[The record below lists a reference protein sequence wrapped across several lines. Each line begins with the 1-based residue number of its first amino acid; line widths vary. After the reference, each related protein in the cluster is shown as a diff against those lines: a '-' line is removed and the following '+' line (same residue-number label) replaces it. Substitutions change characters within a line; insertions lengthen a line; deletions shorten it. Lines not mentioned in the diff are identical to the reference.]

1 MTIGPV
7 EFILIA
13 FPGNNFNG
21 EIAPALAD
29 LVDSNTVRIIDL
41 VFVKKD
47 AEGDL
52 LIFEF
57 DDQEETSAFAAID
70 GDADGFMNDEDIA
83 LAVATMPLES
93 AALLIVWED
102 LWAATFA
109 EAVLASGGV
118 VLAGERIPHDIV
130 LEVIEALEQ
139 GDAQ

>member
-29 LVDSNTVRIIDL
+29 LVDTNTVRIIDL

-47 AEGDL
+47 AVGDL

-57 DDQEETSAFAAID
+57 DDQEETIAFAAID
-70 GDADGFMNDEDIA
+70 GDADGFLNDEDIA
-83 LAVATMPLES
+83 MAVESMPLES

-102 LWAATFA
+102 LWAAKFA
-109 EAVLASGGV
+109 DAVLASGGV
-118 VLAGERIPHDIV
+118 VLAGERIPHDFV
-130 LEVIEALEQ
+130 VEVMKALEQ